1 MNIAVCIKQVP
12 ASESKVKPSADGKDI
27 DRTGLTY
34 VVNPYDEFGVEEAL
48 RIKERLKTGQVTIVT
63 LGPDKAAEALRTCL
77 AVGADQAIHIK
88 DPALEGGDAYTTASA
103 LAAALKRNPY
113 DIIFFGRQAIDDDNG
128 AVGIHVAELMGLPHV
143 AGINKLE
150 IDAPAKKAVAHR
162 QIEGAIEV
170 VEVSL
175 PAIFT
180 CQKGLNEPRYA
191 SLPGI
196 MKAKQKP
203 LAVLTL
209 ADLGLDPKEVGSSGA
224 KLVVEK
230 IESPP
235 VRSEGKIIEGEP
247 AQAVAELVRV
257 LREEIKVL

>member
-34 VVNPYDEFGVEEAL
+34 IVNPYDEFGLEEGL
-48 RIKERLKTGQVTIVT
+48 RIKERLKVGQVTAIT
-63 LGPDKAAEALRTCL
+63 TGPDKAAEALRNCL

-88 DPALEGGDAYTTASA
+88 DPALEGGDTYTTALV

-113 DIIFFGRQAIDDDNG
+113 DVIFFGKHAIDDDLG
-128 AVGIHVAELMGLPHV
+128 AVGVEVAELMGLPHV
-143 AGINKLE
+143 AAVARLE
-150 IDAPAKKAVAHR
+150 IDAEKKQAVAHR

-170 VEVSL
+170 VEVKL

-180 CQKGLNEPRYA
+180 CQKGMNEPRYA

-203 LAVLTL
+203 LTVLSL
-209 ADLGLDPKEVGSSGA
+209 ADLGIDPNQAGAGGA
-224 KLVVEK
+224 KLIVER
-230 IESPP
+230 IESPA
-235 VRSEGKIIEGEP
+235 VRSAGKVIEGEP
-247 AQAVAELVRV
+247 AQAVAELIRL
-257 LREEIKVL
+257 LREEVKVL

>member
-48 RIKERLKTGQVTIVT
+48 RIKERLKAGQITVLTI
-63 LGPDKAAEALRTCL
+63 GPEKAAEALRTCL
-77 AVGADQAIHIK
+77 AVGADQAVHLK
-88 DPALEGGDAYTTASA
+88 DPALEGGDAYTAAAA
-103 LAAALKRNPY
+103 LTAALKRNPY
-113 DIIFFGRQAIDDDNG
+113 DIVFFGRQAIDDDNG
-128 AVGIHVAELMGLPHV
+128 AVGIQVAELMGLPHV

-150 IDAPAKKAVAHR
+150 IDPQAKKAVAHR

-170 VEVSL
+170 VEVNL
-175 PAIFT
+175 PAVFT

-203 LAVLTL
+203 LTVMTL
-209 ADLGLDPKEVGSSGA
+209 ADLGLDPSQVGSNGA
-224 KLVVEK
+224 KLVIEK

-235 VRSEGKIIEGEP
+235 VRSAGKIIEGEP
-247 AQAVAELVRV
+247 AQAVTELIRV
-257 LREEIKVL
+257 LREEIKIL

>member
-12 ASESKVKPSADGKDI
+12 ASESKVKPSADGKEI

-34 VVNPYDEFGVEEAL
+34 VVNPYDEFGLEEGL
-48 RIKERLKTGQVTIVT
+48 RIKERLKAGQVTAIT
-63 LGPDKAAEALRTCL
+63 AGPDKAAEALRTCL

-88 DPALEGGDAYTTASA
+88 DPALEGGDAYTTALV

-113 DIIFFGRQAIDDDNG
+113 DVIFFGKHAIDDDLG
-128 AVGIHVAELMGLPHV
+128 AVGIEVAEMLGLPHV
-143 AGINKLE
+143 AAVNKLE
-150 IDAPAKKAVAHR
+150 FDAEKKRAIAHR
-162 QIEGAIEV
+162 QIEGA
-170 VEVSL
+170 VEVWEVAL

-180 CQKGLNEPRYA
+180 CQKGMNEPRYA

-203 LAVLTL
+203 LTVWSV
-209 ADLGLDPKEVGSSGA
+209 ADLGIDPSQVGASGA
-224 KLVVEK
+224 KVAVEK

-235 VRSEGKIIEGEP
+235 VRSAGKIIEGD
-247 AQAVAELVRV
+247 ANQSVAELVRV

>member
-88 DPALEGGDAYTTASA
+88 DPALEGGDAYTTALA

-150 IDAPAKKAVAHR
+150 IEAPAKKAVAHR

>member
-27 DRTGLTY
+27 DRAGLTY

-48 RIKERLKTGQVTIVT
+48 RIKERLKTGQVTVFT
-63 LGPDKAAEALRTCL
+63 LGPEKAAEALRTCL
-77 AVGADQAIHIK
+77 AVGADQAVHIK
-88 DPALEGGDAYTTASA
+88 DAPLEGGDAYATAVA
-103 LAAALKRNPY
+103 LTAALKRNPY
-113 DIIFFGRQAIDDDNG
+113 DILFFGRQAIDDDAG
-128 AVGIHVAELMGLPHV
+128 AVGIHVAEMMGLSHV

-150 IDAPAKKAVAHR
+150 IDPQAKKAIAHR

-170 VEVSL
+170 VEVTL

-203 LAVLTL
+203 LTVLTL
-209 ADLGLDPKEVGSSGA
+209 ADLGLDPGQVGSNGA

-235 VRSEGKIIEGEP
+235 VRSDGKIIEGEP

>member
-27 DRTGLTY
+27 DRTGLSY

-48 RIKERLKTGQVTIVT
+48 RIKERLKTGQVTVLT
-63 LGPDKAAEALRTCL
+63 LGPEKAAEALRTCL

-88 DPALEGGDAYTTASA
+88 DPALEGGDAYTTALA
-103 LAAALKRNPY
+103 LTAALKRNPY

-128 AVGIHVAELMGLPHV
+128 AVGIHAAELMGLPHV

-150 IDAPAKKAVAHR
+150 INPQEKKAIAHR

-170 VEVSL
+170 VEVKL

-203 LAVLTL
+203 LAALTL
-209 ADLGLDPKEVGSSGA
+209 ADLGLDPKQVGSNGA

-235 VRSEGKIIEGEP
+235 VRADGKIIEGDP
-247 AQAVAELVRV
+247 AKAVAEIVQV
-257 LREEIKVL
+257 LREEIKIL

>member
-88 DPALEGGDAYTTASA
+88 DPALEGGDAYTTALA
-103 LAAALKRNPY
+103 LAAALKRSPY
-113 DIIFFGRQAIDDDNG
+113 DILFFGRQAIDDDNG
-128 AVGIHVAELMGLPHV
+128 AVGIHVADLMGLPHV

>member
-48 RIKERLKTGQVTIVT
+48 RIKERLKTGQVTALT

-88 DPALEGGDAYTTASA
+88 DPAFEGGDGYTVAIA
-103 LAAALKRNPY
+103 LAAALKRASY

-128 AVGIHVAELMGLPHV
+128 AVGIYVAEIMGLPHV

-150 IDAPAKKAVAHR
+150 IDPQTKKGVAHR

-170 VEVSL
+170 VDVRL

-203 LAVLTL
+203 LTVLTL
-209 ADLGLDPKEVGSSGA
+209 ADLGLDAKEVGAGGA
-224 KLVVEK
+224 KVTVEK

-235 VRSEGKIIEGEP
+235 VRSAGKMIEGDA